1 MSLNMRTPIFCVL
14 ACLLFSSSPAWGED
28 QEKDNQILQ
37 NAAKVLYEMRHGNNI
52 QANLLAKAACVIVLP
67 GVEKSSIGSGESG
80 RGPMSCRMGTNFSGH
95 WSPPAMYSVGSVN
108 VSPQLGNLPS
118 DYVLL
123 IMDQKGLDALLNGET
138 ELGKNATAAPGP
150 SAATDVSTTGS
161 DILAYGRTN
170 GPFFGVSMEGTI
182 LEPDNDA
189 NRRLYDKDVSARDIL
204 IQGNLTIPVT
214 CRDFISSLSGVL
226 HR

>member
-1 MSLNMRTPIFCVL
+1 MRIAIFCIL
-14 ACLLFSSSPAWGED
+14 ASLLFSSAPAGGED
-28 QEKDNQILQ
+28 QEKDDQIFQ

-67 GVEKSSIGSGESG
+67 RVEIFGIGSGESG
-80 RGPMSCRMGTNFSGH
+80 RGPMSCRTGTDFSGH
-95 WSPPAMYSVGSVN
+95 WSAPAMYSVGSVN
-108 VSPQLGNLPS
+108 VSPQLGTLAS

-123 IMDQKGLDALLNGET
+123 IMNQKGLDALLNGKI
-138 ELGKNATAAPGP
+138 ELGKDATTAAGP
-150 SAATDVSTTGS
+150 SAATDVSTIGS

-170 GPFFGVSMEGTI
+170 GPFAGVSMEGTT
-182 LEPDNDA
+182 LKPDNDA

-204 IQGNLTIPVT
+204 IQNNLPIPVT
-214 CRDFISSLSGVL
+214 GRNFISSLSGAL